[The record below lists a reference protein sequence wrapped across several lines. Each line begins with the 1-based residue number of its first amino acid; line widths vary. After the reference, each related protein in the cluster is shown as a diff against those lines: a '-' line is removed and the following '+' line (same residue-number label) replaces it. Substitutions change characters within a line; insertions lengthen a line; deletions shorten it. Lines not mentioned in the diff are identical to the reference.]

1 MRVAVLGMLLWK
13 LAAAQAPG
21 TFTAT
26 GGMTV
31 PRAGHTATLLAD
43 GRVLIAGGG
52 SATLELYDP
61 TTGTFTASATTAS
74 TVIGSATLLPDGR
87 VLLIEATEMRTVP
100 PSFLYTQNAELYDPS
115 TGTVTPTGSV
125 IDGQTG
131 YQATLLINGKVLI
144 TGGNNTDSTCCS
156 KAANPEL
163 YDPSTQVFSLAGP
176 YADTR
181 ARSGAGA
188 SGLIGIPATLLPN
201 GSVLI
206 ASESAA
212 EIFDP
217 VSNTFHLTASMIA
230 SFNSGFPGI
239 SKPDTLQG
247 RTATLLLNGMVLLTG
262 GQPVEADFS
271 TGYPALNTAELYDFL
286 GATFTPTGNMTVS
299 RYSHAATLLTGGTVL
314 ITGGGGYSNNGLF
327 LGGLASAELYD
338 SSTGKFTA
346 TGSMTTRRAWPTAT
360 LLNDGRVLISGGSQL
375 QPSSVGPPTAV
386 SSAELYTPAVA
397 VPAPALFSISGDGKG
412 QGAIWHAQTGQ
423 IVSADNP
430 ALAGEVLS
438 MYTTSLADGGVIPPQ
453 VAIGGFVARVLY
465 FGAAPGYPGYYQVN
479 FVVPAGVPP
488 GSAVPVRLTYL
499 GRLSNQVTV
508 GVQ

>member
-1 MRVAVLGMLLWK
+1 MKAAVLGILFLK
-13 LAAAQAPG
+13 LAVAQTPG
-21 TFTAT
+21 TFTAA
-26 GGMTV
+26 GSLTV
-31 PRAGHTATLLAD
+31 PRAGHTATLLPG

-61 TTGTFTASATTAS
+61 ATGAFTASATTAS
-74 TVIGSATLLPDGR
+74 AIVGSATLLPDGR
-87 VLLIEATEMRTVP
+87 VLLIEATEMQTVP
-100 PSFLYTQNAELYDPS
+100 PSFLYTPNAELYDPS
-115 TGTVTPTGSV
+115 TGTVTPTGSM

-131 YQATLLINGKVLI
+131 YRTTLLTNGKVLI
-144 TGGNNTDSTCCS
+144 TGGSNTDSTCCS

-163 YDPSTQVFSLAGP
+163 YDPSTQVFSFAGP
-176 YADTR
+176 YADTG

-188 SGLIGIPATLLPN
+188 SGLIGMPATVLPD

-217 VSNTFHLTASMIA
+217 VSNTFHLTASMTA
-230 SFNSGFPGI
+230 AFNSGFAGI

-262 GQPVEADFS
+262 GEPVEGDFS
-271 TGYPALNTAELYDFL
+271 TGYPALNTAELYDFV
-286 GATFTPTGNMTVS
+286 GATFTPTGNMTAF
-299 RYSHAATLLTGGTVL
+299 RYSHAATLLSDGTVL

-338 SSTGKFTA
+338 SSTGTFTA
-346 TGSMTTRRAWPTAT
+346 TGSMTTRRAGATAT
-360 LLNDGRVLISGGSQL
+360 LLNDGRVLISGGSQF
-375 QPSSVGPPTAV
+375 QPGSVGPAGGL

-397 VPAPALFSISGDGKG
+397 VAGPALFTVSGDAKG

-430 ALAGEVLS
+430 AIAGEALS
-438 MYTTSLADGGVIPPQ
+438 LYTTSLADGSVISPQ
-453 VAIGGFVARVLY
+453 VVVGGRVAQVLY

-479 FVVPAGVPP
+479 FVIPAGVPP
-488 GSAVPVRLTYL
+488 GPAVPVRLTYI
-499 GRLSNQVTV
+499 GRSSNTVTV
-508 GVQ
+508 GMQ